1 MRKMRKTILLGLL
14 VSAFLATS
22 CCERGALPR
31 ASKEV
36 QARFEEAGNQ
46 VFDDVWGVACDE
58 LHSLMI
64 LQHGEVVYEN
74 WSTGHTP
81 EELHIL
87 WSASKTFTAL
97 AVGFAAQDGL
107 LTVEDRVADFFT
119 EEELPA
125 EQSEWFKEMTLWDL
139 LVMSS
144 GIGQDYI
151 SSAQCRSGFDK
162 WAQKTLASEMIFEP
176 GTRYHYNSMNTYLLS
191 VIVSRVTGEKMADYL
206 DRKLFSPLGIDDY
219 VWEESPEGY
228 NSGGWGLFLPTESL
242 AKAGQFM
249 LQKGAWNGK
258 QLLNE
263 EWIADATSAQI
274 MQSIG
279 LNRSEEELARLKAEN
294 DWEQGYGYQMWLCRH
309 GAVRFDGAW
318 GQFCIIFPEKDAV
331 VVALSHSG
339 NTPRI
344 LNSIWTNI
352 YPLL

>member
-1 MRKMRKTILLGLL
+1 MKRICILVALPLL
-14 VSAFLATS
+14 LLATS
-22 CCERGALPR
+22 CCGGKGSLPR
-31 ASKEV
+31 ASEQV
-36 QARFEEAGNQ
+36 QAHYEMAGDQ

-64 LQHGEVVYEN
+64 LHHGEVVYER

-107 LTVEDRVADFFT
+107 LTVEDKVVDFFT
-119 EEELPA
+119 PEELPA
-125 EQSEWFKEMTLWDL
+125 ERSEWLEEMTLWDL

-144 GIGQDYI
+144 GIGSDYI
-151 SSAQCRSGFDK
+151 SSAQCRRGFDE
-162 WAQKTLASEMIFEP
+162 WAQKTLASKMVFEP
-176 GTRYHYNSMNTYLLS
+176 GTRYAYNSMNTYLLS
-191 VIVSRVTGEKMADYL
+191 VVVSRVTGEKMVDYL
-206 DRKLFSPLGIDDY
+206 DRKLFTPLGIEDF

-228 NSGGWGLFLPTESL
+228 NSGGWGLFLSTESL
-242 AKAGQFM
+242 AKTGQFM
-249 LQKGAWNGK
+249 LQKGVWNGK

-263 EWIADATSAQI
+263 EWIADATSVQI

-344 LNSIWTNI
+344 LNSIWKNI
-352 YPLL
+352 YPLF